1 MPKAKCFEELEI
13 WKLSIELSI
22 KIYEITKK
30 DNIKFDFGLK
40 DQIQR
45 ASVSV
50 SSNVAEGFEY
60 NNNKQFIKS
69 LWYSKGS
76 LGEVRSQLYLLNGLK
91 IIDDKEHNYM
101 IEFCKNLSSKIF
113 AFIRYLEE
121 YETNNKRT

>member
-69 LWYSKGS
+69 L
-76 LGEVRSQLYLLNGLK
+76 
-91 IIDDKEHNYM
+91 
-101 IEFCKNLSSKIF
+101 
-113 AFIRYLEE
+113 
-121 YETNNKRT
+121 